1 MSGNKDLLK
10 VAGNSEVHRKRNK
23 QKKKDDS
30 VKTNFEEPWQTDI
43 IVQEIEEKEVKGK
56 EMKSEIER
64 QDFLKRK
71 RGHFQEM
78 WKTCCIIEIKDIKK
92 NL

>member
-30 VKTNFEEPWQTDI
+30 VKTNFEEPW
-43 IVQEIEEKEVKGK
+43 
-56 EMKSEIER
+56 
-64 QDFLKRK
+64 
-71 RGHFQEM
+71 
-78 WKTCCIIEIKDIKK
+78 
-92 NL
+92 